1 MRGLVQKAR
10 LRKHSPDRR
19 ITEMSALP
27 IAVPDDREA
36 PAGLSSVVV
45 PAVSAENLVRR
56 YGEGS
61 MAVALVHRR
70 LAEIGDD

>member
-1 MRGLVQKAR
+1 
-10 LRKHSPDRR
+10 
-19 ITEMSALP
+19 MSALP
-27 IAVPDDREA
+27 IAGPDDREA

-61 MAVALVHRR
+61 MAVRLVFERLQAREIAGADPVRIEAPGGRAL
-70 LAEIGDD
+70 AQTPIS